1 MAENGVNGVNGA
13 KGGEITAMKPQ
24 LLVPAPGADGAV
36 QFYKDAFGAEEVARS
51 LHPKR
56 KAEQAVPLI
65 LAAEL
70 KIGSSVFIVSDRT
83 DESDAT

>member
-1 MAENGVNGVNGA
+1 MAESGVNGGGA
-13 KGGEITAMKPQ
+13 KGAEITAMKPQ
-24 LLVPAPGADGAV
+24 LLVPAPGAGDAV

-56 KAEQAVPLI
+56 KAEQELPLI

-70 KIGSSVFIVSDRT
+70 KIGSSVLIVSDCT
-83 DESDAT
+83 DESDAS

>member
-1 MAENGVNGVNGA
+1 MAENGVNGGGA
-13 KGGEITAMKPQ
+13 EGAEFTAMKPQ
-24 LLVPAPGADGAV
+24 LLVPAPGAAEAV

-56 KAEQAVPLI
+56 KAEQELPLM

-83 DESDAT
+83 EESDTS